1 MLPELFWPSSFAGK
15 VEFALSSKTSGI
27 VFDNMS
33 KTSGVVILLEN
44 VKKKTSDY
52 SVKIS

>member
-15 VEFALSSKTSGI
+15 VEIALISKTSGVVI
-27 VFDNMS
+27 VLENIS

-44 VKKKTSDY
+44 VK
-52 SVKIS
+52 